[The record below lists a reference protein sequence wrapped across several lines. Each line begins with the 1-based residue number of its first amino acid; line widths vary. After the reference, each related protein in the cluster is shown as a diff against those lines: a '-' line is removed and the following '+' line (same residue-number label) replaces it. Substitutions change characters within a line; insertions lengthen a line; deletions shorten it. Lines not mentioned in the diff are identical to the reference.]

1 MPRFSRRMTAGLRM
15 PRFVRE
21 HAGIDHDLAQ
31 RADVFFLDVAAE
43 DQVGIG
49 VRVQRAVVLDLGFQ
63 LSRSPAGIAE
73 REDGVLRLGALR
85 DRLQN
90 IHRRGQAN
98 SVVDLQRRILDEE
111 IARMQHEAAAGLDR
125 AAFQHLHGL
134 GVLRQ
139 LDLIGLL
146 DDVELHQQFGKVDTA
161 GPAVDDDAHGAFGV
175 MRAELDHLALEAR
188 HLDSSTWQRVGIS
201 AVRLLAGSRSGAVLM
216 GGVAFHLQPGWKTY
230 WLTPGDSGVPPRFDF
245 SKSENIEAVTVLWPA
260 PTKFDDGA
268 GGYSLGYH
276 DQVVLPLRIVAK
288 NADKPVTLRA
298 DINYAVCEKLC
309 IPVEASAELAIAS
322 VASTEDSALFA
333 ALDTVPKPANVGDPN
348 PLTIR
353 DVKRE
358 GKSTVLVDVAVPDTR
373 AVDLFVEGPT
383 PDWALPVPKLLERSP
398 PGVKRF
404 AFELEGLPPGTNP
417 EGAALKLT
425 LVGGDRAYEFNI
437 NLD

>member
-1 MPRFSRRMTAGLRM
+1 MVVIVPM
-15 PRFVRE
+15 
-21 HAGIDHDLAQ
+21 
-31 RADVFFLDVAAE
+31 RAA
-43 DQVGIG
+43 
-49 VRVQRAVVLDLGFQ
+49 LGF
-63 LSRSPAGIAE
+63 
-73 REDGVLRLGALR
+73 
-85 DRLQN
+85 
-90 IHRRGQAN
+90 
-98 SVVDLQRRILDEE
+98 
-111 IARMQHEAAAGLDR
+111 AAT
-125 AAFQHLHGL
+125 
-134 GVLRQ
+134 
-139 LDLIGLL
+139 LL
-146 DDVELHQQFGKVDTA
+146 A
-161 GPAVDDDAHGAFGV
+161 SS
-175 MRAELDHLALEAR
+175 LALEVRAQ
-188 HLDSSTWQRVGIS
+188 DASPWQRDGHS

-216 GGVAFHLQPGWKTY
+216 GGIAFQLEPGWKTY
-230 WLTPGDSGVPPRFDF
+230 WRTPGDSGVPPRFDF

-276 DQVVLPLRIVAK
+276 NQVVLPLRIVAK

-333 ALDTVPKPANVGDPN
+333 ALDTVPKPANFGDPN

-353 DVKRE
+353 DVKRD

-373 AVDLFVEGPT
+373 AVNLFVEGPT
-383 PDWALPVPKLLERSP
+383 PDWALPVPRLLEHSP

-404 AFELEGLPPGTNP
+404 VFELEGLPPGTNP
-417 EGAALKLT
+417 DGAALKLT

>member
-1 MPRFSRRMTAGLRM
+1 M
-15 PRFVRE
+15 FV
-21 HAGIDHDLAQ
+21 IVPM
-31 RADVFFLDVAAE
+31 RAA
-43 DQVGIG
+43 
-49 VRVQRAVVLDLGFQ
+49 LGF
-63 LSRSPAGIAE
+63 
-73 REDGVLRLGALR
+73 
-85 DRLQN
+85 
-90 IHRRGQAN
+90 
-98 SVVDLQRRILDEE
+98 
-111 IARMQHEAAAGLDR
+111 AAT
-125 AAFQHLHGL
+125 
-134 GVLRQ
+134 
-139 LDLIGLL
+139 LL
-146 DDVELHQQFGKVDTA
+146 ASSL
-161 GPAVDDDAHGAFGV
+161 AV
-175 MRAELDHLALEAR
+175 EAR
-188 HLDSSTWQRVGIS
+188 AQDASPWQRDGHS
-201 AVRLLAGSRSGAVLM
+201 AVRLLAGSRSGAVLL
-216 GGVAFHLQPGWKTY
+216 GGIAFQLEPGWKTY
-230 WLTPGDSGVPPRFDF
+230 WRTPGDSGVPPRFDF
-245 SKSENIEAVTVLWPA
+245 SRSENIEAVTVLWPA

-353 DVKRE
+353 DVKRD
-358 GKSTVLVDVAVPDTR
+358 GKSTVLVDVAVPDAR
-373 AVDLFVEGPT
+373 AVNLFVEGPT
-383 PDWALPVPKLLERSP
+383 PDWALPVPKLLEHSP

-425 LVGGDRAYEFNI
+425 LVGGDRAYEFNV